1 MQCRLEAHAAPLT
14 KMDEVWAK
22 GVTIKVEESI
32 KLKQFLVGKIRILYP
47 GFKSKGE
54 GEGGVQND
62 WQTSRLPD
70 LMGVSFLRKKTK
82 GG

>member
-32 KLKQFLVGKIRILYP
+32 KLKQFLVGKIRILYT
-47 GFKSKGE
+47 GFKYKVRVKE
-54 GEGGVQND
+54 V
-62 WQTSRLPD
+62 SRMTGRHLD
-70 LMGVSFLRKKTK
+70 CLT
-82 GG
+82 

>member
-32 KLKQFLVGKIRILYP
+32 KLKQFLVGKIIILYT
-47 GFKSKGE
+47 GFKYKVRVKE
-54 GEGGVQND
+54 V
-62 WQTSRLPD
+62 SRMTGRHLD
-70 LMGVSFLRKKTK
+70 CLT
-82 GG
+82 